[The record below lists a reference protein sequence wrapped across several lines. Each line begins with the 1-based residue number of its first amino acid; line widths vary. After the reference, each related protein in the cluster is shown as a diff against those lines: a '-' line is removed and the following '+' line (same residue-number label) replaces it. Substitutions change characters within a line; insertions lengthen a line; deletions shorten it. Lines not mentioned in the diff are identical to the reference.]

1 MIAAHYTVG
10 TDLNPLNAE
19 HYASES
25 FALLNQ
31 QAVKLNI
38 QVDNHY
44 RVTDKLVQEIIHFV
58 RKEHPDML
66 LLGAGSHYR
75 TDMPGTPGA
84 ILWLTLFRDKIDD
97 IMEQVKCP
105 VAVFVNRQY
114 REGAMVS
121 FVLGGMI
128 DAFLFSY
135 LEKMLQNGHSIRLFL
150 FDTDDEEFR
159 GCIDDFQARYPGQM
173 IIVWFEGVE
182 DLVTKEKDGLL
193 TVSYT
198 HLTLPTI
205 CSV

>member
-1 MIAAHYTVG
+1 
-10 TDLNPLNAE
+10 
-19 HYASES
+19 
-25 FALLNQ
+25 
-31 QAVKLNI
+31 
-38 QVDNHY
+38 
-44 RVTDKLVQEIIHFV
+44 
-58 RKEHPDML
+58 ML

-193 TVSYT
+193 IMSHLSYT
-198 HLTLPTI
+198 KLSEDEAVIRELSSLLVI
-205 CSV
+205 RRNKNAGDKNEGLEN